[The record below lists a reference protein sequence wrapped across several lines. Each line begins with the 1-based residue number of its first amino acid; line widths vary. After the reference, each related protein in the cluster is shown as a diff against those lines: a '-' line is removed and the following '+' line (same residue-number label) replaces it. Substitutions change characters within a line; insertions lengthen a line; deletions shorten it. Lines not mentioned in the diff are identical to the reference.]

1 MAQIDR
7 QSLINQIDFEL
18 SIHPICGLLGPRQC
32 GKTTLAKT
40 YAASAAETKALDIH
54 FFDCED
60 NRDLA
65 RLQNPLLALEPL
77 TGLVI
82 IDEIQNRPD
91 LFPALR
97 VLADQKIDRQFL
109 ILGSASPD
117 LLRQSSETLA
127 GRVGFNEVTPFTLSE
142 VKDWKVLMNRGGF
155 PRSYLATS
163 EKASKHWR
171 TEYIRTFLERD
182 LGMMLG
188 HLPSPA
194 VGQLWRMLA
203 HYHGNLLNYSELSRS
218 LGVSSTMV
226 QRYIA
231 SLEQTFM
238 VRRLRPWHENLS
250 KREVKCPKVYIRDGG
265 LWAML
270 MGLESSAE
278 FHPKQGAA
286 FEGLVIEQ
294 IITLS
299 NCADKA
305 YFWATHSGAELDLLI
320 IREGKRIGFEVK
332 YTDHPL
338 MTKSMHIALEELKLE
353 HLYVVVPFD
362 AKFSM
367 EKNVTCIGIEN
378 LMNEMTSLLDAL
390 SVETG
395 NLVKIT

>member
-1 MAQIDR
+1 
-7 QSLINQIDFEL
+7 
-18 SIHPICGLLGPRQC
+18 
-32 GKTTLAKT
+32 
-40 YAASAAETKALDIH
+40 
-54 FFDCED
+54 
-60 NRDLA
+60 
-65 RLQNPLLALEPL
+65 
-77 TGLVI
+77 
-82 IDEIQNRPD
+82 
-91 LFPALR
+91 
-97 VLADQKIDRQFL
+97 
-109 ILGSASPD
+109 
-117 LLRQSSETLA
+117 
-127 GRVGFNEVTPFTLSE
+127 
-142 VKDWKVLMNRGGF
+142 
-155 PRSYLATS
+155 
-163 EKASKHWR
+163 
-171 TEYIRTFLERD
+171 
-182 LGMMLG
+182 
-188 HLPSPA
+188 
-194 VGQLWRMLA
+194 
-203 HYHGNLLNYSELSRS
+203 
-218 LGVSSTMV
+218 
-226 QRYIA
+226 
-231 SLEQTFM
+231 
-238 VRRLRPWHENLS
+238 
-250 KREVKCPKVYIRDGG
+250 
-265 LWAML
+265 ML

>member
-1 MAQIDR
+1 MIQVNR
-7 QSLINQIDFEL
+7 ESLINQIGFEL

-32 GKTTLAKT
+32 GKTTLAKA
-40 YAASAAETKALDIH
+40 YAASASGTKALDVH

-65 RLQNPLLALEPL
+65 RLQNPILALEPL
-77 TGLVI
+77 SGLVI

-97 VLADQKIDRQFL
+97 VLADQRIERQFL

-142 VKDWKVLMNRGGF
+142 VQDWVLLMNRGGF

-171 TEYIRTFLERD
+171 AEYIRTFLERD

-194 VGQLWRMLA
+194 IGKLWRMLA
-203 HYHGNLLNYSELSRS
+203 HYHSNLLNYTELSRS

-226 QRYIA
+226 ERYVT

-238 VRRLRPWHENLS
+238 IRRLRPWHENLS
-250 KREVKCPKVYIRDGG
+250 KREVKTPKVYIRDSG
-265 LWAML
+265 LWIML
-270 MGLESSAE
+270 MGLESSLE
-278 FHPKQGAA
+278 FHPKQGAV

-294 IITLS
+294 IITHS

-320 IREGKRIGFEVK
+320 IWEGKRIGFEIK

-353 HLYVVVPFD
+353 HLYVVVPFE
-362 AKFSM
+362 ANFSM
-367 EKNVTCIGIEN
+367 KKNVTCIGIQ
-378 LMNEMTSLLDAL
+378 TLLDEMIPRL
-390 SVETG
+390 DRF
-395 NLVKIT
+395 